1 MPQFQRDTD
10 YDTMLSGFFR
20 QGWSKTFL
28 SCIYIVYPDT
38 KERTQTMSNGKEQAF
53 VSAVQE
59 RSHQLYRIAMG
70 YLHSAQDAEDAVS
83 DAIESAWK
91 NLKRIRSND
100 AIPAYL
106 IQCTINSA
114 KTELRRERYTEPL
127 EPYQESLVAHD
138 PGNPISDYFSELRE
152 KDQLLLILKYQENLR
167 EAEIASVLHV
177 PRGTVSSRLS
187 RLLDR
192 LREELK
198 KEESG
203 NA

>member
-1 MPQFQRDTD
+1 M
-10 YDTMLSGFFR
+10 
-20 QGWSKTFL
+20 
-28 SCIYIVYPDT
+28 SCICIVYPDT
-38 KERTQTMSNGKEQAF
+38 KERTQTMSSRKEQAF
-53 VSAVQE
+53 ISAVQD

-106 IQCTINSA
+106 IRCTINSA
-114 KTELRRERYTEPL
+114 KTELRRKRHTEPL
-127 EPYQESLVAHD
+127 EPYQESLAAHD
-138 PGNPISDYFSELRE
+138 PGNPISDYFSALQE

-167 EAEIASVLHV
+167 EAEIASILHL

-192 LREELK
+192 LREEMK
-198 KEESG
+198 KEESE

>member
-1 MPQFQRDTD
+1 MEIADWKKLFAPHILSRGEEYYESELVEIEAMDEQSIEATVEGTDT
-10 YDTMLSGFFR
+10 YSVE
-20 QGWSKTFL
+20 
-28 SCIYIVYPDT
+28 IVL
-38 KERTQTMSNGKEQAF
+38 KNNR
-53 VSAVQE
+53 V
-59 RSHQLYRIAMG
+59 
-70 YLHSAQDAEDAVS
+70 AQMDCDCPYAAE
-83 DAIESAWK
+83 
-91 NLKRIRSND
+91 
-100 AIPAYL
+100 
-106 IQCTINSA
+106 
-114 KTELRRERYTEPL
+114 TEPL
-127 EPYQESLVAHD
+127 EPYQESLVADD

>member
-1 MPQFQRDTD
+1 MD
-10 YDTMLSGFFR
+10 S
-20 QGWSKTFL
+20 
-28 SCIYIVYPDT
+28 
-38 KERTQTMSNGKEQAF
+38 GKEQAF

-70 YLHSAQDAEDAVS
+70 YLHAPQDAEDAVS
-83 DAIESAWK
+83 DAIESTWK
-91 NLKRIRSND
+91 NLRKIRSDD

-106 IQCTINSA
+106 IRCTINSA
-114 KTELRRERYTEPL
+114 KAALRRKRYTESL
-127 EPYQESLVAHD
+127 EPYREALIADD
-138 PGNPISDYFSELRE
+138 PGSPVSDYLSGLRE
-152 KDQLLLILKYQENLR
+152 KDRLLLILKYQENLR
-167 EAEIASVLHV
+167 EAEIASILRV

-192 LREELK
+192 LREELV

>member
-1 MPQFQRDTD
+1 
-10 YDTMLSGFFR
+10 
-20 QGWSKTFL
+20 
-28 SCIYIVYPDT
+28 
-38 KERTQTMSNGKEQAF
+38 MSNGKEQAF

-106 IQCTINSA
+106 IRCTINSA
-114 KTELRRERYTEPL
+114 KTELRRKRYTEPL

-138 PGNPISDYFSELRE
+138 PGNPISDYFSDLRE
-152 KDQLLLILKYQENLR
+152 KDQLLLILKYQENMR
-167 EAEIASVLHV
+167 EKEIASILHI
-177 PRGTVSSRLS
+177 PRGTVSSRIIT
-187 RLLDR
+187 LLKR
-192 LREELK
+192 IKAELL
-198 KEESG
+198 KEESD
-203 NA
+203 ND

>member
-1 MPQFQRDTD
+1 MEQKAPVMHL
-10 YDTMLSGFFR
+10 YSVSG
-20 QGWSKTFL
+20 
-28 SCIYIVYPDT
+28 Y
-38 KERTQTMSNGKEQAF
+38 EREDADHEQPKGTGLYQCGTGQ
-53 VSAVQE
+53 VSPAV
-59 RSHQLYRIAMG
+59 SHIAMG

-106 IQCTINSA
+106 IRCTINSA
-114 KTELRRERYTEPL
+114 KTELRRKRHTEPL

-138 PGNPISDYFSELRE
+138 PGNPISDYFSALQE

-167 EAEIASVLHV
+167 EAEIASILHL
-177 PRGTVSSRLS
+177 PRGTISSRLS

-192 LREELK
+192 LREEMK
-198 KEESG
+198 KEESE

>member
-1 MPQFQRDTD
+1 
-10 YDTMLSGFFR
+10 
-20 QGWSKTFL
+20 
-28 SCIYIVYPDT
+28 
-38 KERTQTMSNGKEQAF
+38 MSNGKEQAF
-53 VSAVQE
+53 VSTVQE

-91 NLKRIRSND
+91 NLGRIRSND

-106 IQCTINSA
+106 IRCTINSA
-114 KTELRRERYTEPL
+114 KAELRRKRHTEPL

-138 PGNPISDYFSELRE
+138 PGNPVSDYFSGLRE

-198 KEESG
+198 EEESG